1 MKFVIYGEPVAKGRP
16 RFRNVGSFV
25 QTYTPQKTL
34 SYENLV
40 KVSFD
45 EQVTHKEVI
54 LGEVGAVIKAYFS
67 IPKST
72 SKKKSKL
79 MDDGYVN
86 PTKKPDLDNL
96 AKTVLDA
103 LNGRAFKD
111 DSQITHMLVEK
122 HYSHNPRVEVEIVEV
137 TLNHDC

>member
-16 RFRNVGSFV
+16 RFRKMGGYVKP
-25 QTYTPQKTL
+25 YTPQKTL
-34 SYENLV
+34 SYENLI

-45 EQVTHKEVI
+45 EQVTDKEVL

-79 MDDGYVN
+79 MDEGYVN

-111 DSQITHMLVEK
+111 DSQVTYLTVEK
-122 HYSHNPRVEVEIVEV
+122 HYSHNPRVEVEIY
-137 TLNHDC
+137 